1 MAGLPDLR
9 SPAALLEER
18 IISPMKRVQQKTE
31 RRISAALRLVLV
43 ALLLVL
49 QIAVVVALSL
59 VLKQKIYIAY
69 AVLEV
74 VAVICV
80 ARIYIRPGSSSY
92 KPGWIILIMLAP
104 VVGLILY
111 WLWNGNQVKKKLTL
125 RPLPM
130 PAETA
135 EAQQQSTWAQ
145 ETFTAHCPRWDKV
158 AEYLRRQDMPLFGGT
173 ELTYFP
179 TGEEYLED
187 LLSKLRKAE
196 KFIFLEYYIASKG
209 QIWDSIC
216 NILRQRAAAG
226 VEVNLILDDFG
237 SMMTMPP
244 EEIDALR
251 RDGVWVQMFNPVH
264 HYVNRLYF
272 NYRDH
277 RKIAVIDGD
286 IAYTGG
292 ANLADEYANLIVRFG
307 YWKDCGLR
315 LDGQGAWGLTRQFM
329 HLWLRMGGELRD
341 PWDTYR
347 PRTSSDGG
355 DFCQPL
361 VDGPDNNP
369 VNTVEDTYQQLISN
383 ADRYIWITTPYLAI
397 DEPMIRTLS
406 IAADSGVDVRLML
419 PGIPDHKFAYMV
431 AQSYFGELLAHGV
444 KIYTYTPGLLHAK
457 SVVAD
462 GEVGFV
468 GSVNMDYR
476 SFQLHFECGVLFT
489 GSAVASV
496 EEDMRRT
503 MEKSCQV
510 SLETWKKR
518 KWYVKLLGAV
528 LRPFAMWM

>member
-1 MAGLPDLR
+1 
-9 SPAALLEER
+9 
-18 IISPMKRVQQKTE
+18 MKQVQRKTE

-43 ALLLVL
+43 ALLLLL
-49 QIAVVVALSL
+49 QIAIVVALTQ
-59 VLKQKIYIAY
+59 VLRQKAYIAY
-69 AVLEV
+69 AVLEIV
-74 VAVICV
+74 SVFCV

-92 KPGWIILIMLAP
+92 KPGWIILIMLVP

-111 WLWNGNQVKKKLTL
+111 FLWNGNQVKKKLALKTM
-125 RPLPM
+125 RMPPELPEVQESSDRAQ
-130 PAETA
+130 AELA
-135 EAQQQSTWAQ
+135 RRW
-145 ETFTAHCPRWDKV
+145 PRWAKLT
-158 AEYLRRQDMPLFGGT
+158 EYLRRQDLPLFANT
-173 ELTYFP
+173 EMTYFP

-187 LLSKLRKAE
+187 LLARLEKAQ

-209 QIWDSIC
+209 QIWDRIC
-216 NILRQRAAAG
+216 KVLAERAADG

-244 EEIDALR
+244 EEIQALR
-251 RDGVWVQMFNPVH
+251 QKGIWVQMFNPVH

-286 IAYTGG
+286 VAYTGG

-315 LDGQGAWGLTRQFM
+315 LEGEGAWGFTRQFM
-329 HLWLRMGGELRD
+329 YLWLRIGGELRD
-341 PWDTYR
+341 PWDAYR
-347 PRTSSDGG
+347 PCGGSRGSDL
-355 DFCQPL
+355 CQPL

-369 VNTVEDTYQQLISN
+369 VNTVEDTYQQLIGSAN
-383 ADRYIWITTPYLAI
+383 RYVWITTPYLAI
-397 DEPMIRTLS
+397 DEPMIHTLS

-431 AQSYFGELLAHGV
+431 AQSYFGELLEHDV

-476 SFQLHFECGVLFT
+476 SFQLHFECGALFS
-489 GSAVASV
+489 GSAVAAV
-496 EEDMRRT
+496 QEDMNRT
-503 MEKSCQV
+503 MEKSRQV
-510 SLETWKKR
+510 TMEIWKKR
-518 KWYVKLLGAV
+518 KWYVKILGAV

>member
-1 MAGLPDLR
+1 
-9 SPAALLEER
+9 
-18 IISPMKRVQQKTE
+18 MKQVQRKTE

-43 ALLLVL
+43 ALLLLL
-49 QIAVVVALSL
+49 QIAIVVALTQ
-59 VLKQKIYIAY
+59 VLRQKAYIAY
-69 AVLEV
+69 AVLEI
-74 VAVICV
+74 VAVFCV

-92 KPGWIILIMLAP
+92 KPGWIILIMLVP

-111 WLWNGNQVKKKLTL
+111 FLWNGNQVKKKLALKTM
-125 RPLPM
+125 RMPPELPEVQESSDRAQ
-130 PAETA
+130 AELA
-135 EAQQQSTWAQ
+135 RRW
-145 ETFTAHCPRWDKV
+145 PRWAKLT
-158 AEYLRRQDMPLFGGT
+158 EYLRRQDLPLFANT
-173 ELTYFP
+173 EMTYFP

-187 LLSKLRKAE
+187 LLARLEKAQ

-209 QIWDSIC
+209 QIWDRIC
-216 NILRQRAAAG
+216 KVLAERAADG

-244 EEIDALR
+244 EEIQALR
-251 RDGVWVQMFNPVH
+251 QKGIWVQMFNPVH

-286 IAYTGG
+286 TAYTGG

-315 LDGQGAWGLTRQFM
+315 LEGEGAWGFTRQFM

-341 PWDTYR
+341 PWDAYR
-347 PRTSSDGG
+347 PCGGSRGSDL
-355 DFCQPL
+355 CQPL

-369 VNTVEDTYQQLISN
+369 VNTVEDTYQQLIGSAN
-383 ADRYIWITTPYLAI
+383 RYVWITTPYLAI
-397 DEPMIRTLS
+397 DEPMIHTLS

-431 AQSYFGELLAHGV
+431 AQSYFGELLEHDV

-476 SFQLHFECGVLFT
+476 SFQLHFECGALFS
-489 GSAVASV
+489 GSAVAAV
-496 EEDMRRT
+496 QEDMNRT
-503 MEKSCQV
+503 MEKSRQV
-510 SLETWKKR
+510 TMESWKKR
-518 KWYVKLLGAV
+518 KWYVKILGAV

>member
-1 MAGLPDLR
+1 
-9 SPAALLEER
+9 
-18 IISPMKRVQQKTE
+18 MKQVQRKTE

-43 ALLLVL
+43 ALLLLL
-49 QIAVVVALSL
+49 QIAIVVALTQ
-59 VLKQKIYIAY
+59 VLRQKAYIAY
-69 AVLEV
+69 AVLEIV
-74 VAVICV
+74 SVFCV

-92 KPGWIILIMLAP
+92 KPGWIILIMLVP

-111 WLWNGNQVKKKLTL
+111 FLWNGNQVKKKLALKTM
-125 RPLPM
+125 RMPPELPEVQESSDRAQ
-130 PAETA
+130 AELA
-135 EAQQQSTWAQ
+135 RRW
-145 ETFTAHCPRWDKV
+145 PRWAKLT
-158 AEYLRRQDMPLFGGT
+158 EYLRRQDLPLFANT
-173 ELTYFP
+173 EMTYFP

-187 LLSKLRKAE
+187 LLARLEKAQ

-209 QIWDSIC
+209 QIWDRIC
-216 NILRQRAAAG
+216 KVVAERATDG

-244 EEIDALR
+244 EEIQALR
-251 RDGVWVQMFNPVH
+251 QKGIWVQMFNPVH

-277 RKIAVIDGD
+277 RKIAVIDGNV
-286 IAYTGG
+286 AYTGG

-315 LDGQGAWGLTRQFM
+315 LEGEGAWGFTRQFM
-329 HLWLRMGGELRD
+329 HLWLRIGGELRE

-347 PRTSSDGG
+347 PCGGVGGG

-369 VNTVEDTYQQLISN
+369 VNTVEDTYQQLIGSAN
-383 ADRYIWITTPYLAI
+383 RYVWITTPYLAI
-397 DEPMIRTLS
+397 DEPMIHTLS

-431 AQSYFGELLAHGV
+431 AQSYFGELLEHDV

-476 SFQLHFECGVLFT
+476 SFQLHFECGALFS
-489 GSAVASV
+489 GSAVAAV
-496 EEDMRRT
+496 QEDMNRT
-503 MEKSCQV
+503 MEKSRQV
-510 SLETWKKR
+510 TMEIWKKR
-518 KWYVKLLGAV
+518 KWYVKILGAV

>member
-1 MAGLPDLR
+1 
-9 SPAALLEER
+9 
-18 IISPMKRVQQKTE
+18 MKQVQRKTE

-43 ALLLVL
+43 ALLLLL
-49 QIAVVVALSL
+49 QIAIVVALTQ
-59 VLKQKIYIAY
+59 VLRQKAYIAY
-69 AVLEV
+69 AVLEI
-74 VAVICV
+74 VAVFCV

-92 KPGWIILIMLAP
+92 KPGWIILIMLVP

-111 WLWNGNQVKKKLTL
+111 FLWNGNQVKKKLALKTM
-125 RPLPM
+125 RMPPELPEVQESSDRAQ
-130 PAETA
+130 AELA
-135 EAQQQSTWAQ
+135 RRW
-145 ETFTAHCPRWDKV
+145 PRWAKLT
-158 AEYLRRQDMPLFGGT
+158 EYLRRQDLPLFANT
-173 ELTYFP
+173 EMTYFP

-187 LLSKLRKAE
+187 LLARLEKAQ

-209 QIWDSIC
+209 QIWDRIC
-216 NILRQRAAAG
+216 KVLAERAADG

-244 EEIDALR
+244 EEIQALR
-251 RDGVWVQMFNPVH
+251 QKGIWVQMFNPVH

-286 IAYTGG
+286 VAYTGG

-307 YWKDCGLR
+307 YWKDSGVR
-315 LDGQGAWGLTRQFM
+315 LEGEGAWGFTRQFM
-329 HLWLRMGGELRD
+329 YLWLRMGGELRD
-341 PWDTYR
+341 PWDAYR
-347 PRTSSDGG
+347 PCGGSSGSDL
-355 DFCQPL
+355 CQPL

-369 VNTVEDTYQQLISN
+369 VNTVEDTYQQLIGSAN
-383 ADRYIWITTPYLAI
+383 RYVWITTPYLAI
-397 DEPMIRTLS
+397 DEPMIHTLS

-431 AQSYFGELLAHGV
+431 AQSYFGELLEHDV

-476 SFQLHFECGVLFT
+476 SFQLHFECGALFS
-489 GSAVASV
+489 GSAVTAV
-496 EEDMRRT
+496 QEDMNRT
-503 MEKSCQV
+503 MEKSRQV
-510 SLETWKKR
+510 TMESWKKR
-518 KWYVKLLGAV
+518 KWYVKILGAV

>member
-1 MAGLPDLR
+1 
-9 SPAALLEER
+9 
-18 IISPMKRVQQKTE
+18 MKQVQRKTE

-43 ALLLVL
+43 ALLLLL
-49 QIAVVVALSL
+49 QITIVVALTQ
-59 VLKQKIYIAY
+59 VLRQKAYIAY
-69 AVLEV
+69 AVLEIV
-74 VAVICV
+74 SVFCV

-92 KPGWIILIMLAP
+92 KPGWIILIMLVP

-111 WLWNGNQVKKKLTL
+111 FLWNGNQVKKKLALKTM
-125 RPLPM
+125 RMPPELPEVQESSDRAQ
-130 PAETA
+130 AELA
-135 EAQQQSTWAQ
+135 RRW
-145 ETFTAHCPRWDKV
+145 PRWAKLT
-158 AEYLRRQDMPLFGGT
+158 EYLRRQDLPLFANT
-173 ELTYFP
+173 EMTYFP

-187 LLSKLRKAE
+187 LLARLEKAK

-209 QIWDSIC
+209 QIWDRIC
-216 NILRQRAAAG
+216 KVLAERAADG

-244 EEIDALR
+244 EEIQALR
-251 RDGVWVQMFNPVH
+251 QKGIWVQMFNPVH

-286 IAYTGG
+286 VAYTGG

-315 LDGQGAWGLTRQFM
+315 LEGEGAWGFTRQFM
-329 HLWLRMGGELRD
+329 YLWLRIGGELRE

-347 PRTSSDGG
+347 PCGGVGGG

-369 VNTVEDTYQQLISN
+369 VNTVEDTYQQLIGSAN
-383 ADRYIWITTPYLAI
+383 RYVWITTPYLAI
-397 DEPMIRTLS
+397 DEPMIHTLS

-431 AQSYFGELLAHGV
+431 AQSYFGELLEHDV

-476 SFQLHFECGVLFT
+476 SFQLHFECGALFS
-489 GSAVASV
+489 GSAVAAV
-496 EEDMRRT
+496 QEDMNRT
-503 MEKSCQV
+503 MEKSRQV
-510 SLETWKKR
+510 TMEIWKKR
-518 KWYVKLLGAV
+518 KWYVKILGAV

>member
-1 MAGLPDLR
+1 
-9 SPAALLEER
+9 
-18 IISPMKRVQQKTE
+18 MKQVQRKTE

-43 ALLLVL
+43 ALLLLL
-49 QIAVVVALSL
+49 QITIVVALTQ
-59 VLKQKIYIAY
+59 VLRQKAYIAY
-69 AVLEV
+69 AVLEIV
-74 VAVICV
+74 SVFCV

-92 KPGWIILIMLAP
+92 KPGWIILIMLVP

-111 WLWNGNQVKKKLTL
+111 FLWNGNQVKKKLALKTM
-125 RPLPM
+125 RMPPELPEVQESSDRAQ
-130 PAETA
+130 AELA
-135 EAQQQSTWAQ
+135 RRW
-145 ETFTAHCPRWDKV
+145 PRWAKLT
-158 AEYLRRQDMPLFGGT
+158 EYLRRQDLPLFANT
-173 ELTYFP
+173 EMTYFP
-179 TGEEYLED
+179 TGEEHLED
-187 LLSKLRKAE
+187 LLARLEKAQ

-209 QIWDSIC
+209 QIWDRIC
-216 NILRQRAAAG
+216 KVLAERAADG

-244 EEIDALR
+244 EEIQALR
-251 RDGVWVQMFNPVH
+251 QKGIWVQMFNPVH

-286 IAYTGG
+286 VAYTGG

-315 LDGQGAWGLTRQFM
+315 LEGEGAWGFTRQFM
-329 HLWLRMGGELRD
+329 HLWLRIGGELRE

-347 PRTSSDGG
+347 PCGGVGGG

-369 VNTVEDTYQQLISN
+369 VNTVEDTYQQLIGSAN
-383 ADRYIWITTPYLAI
+383 RYVWITTPYLAI
-397 DEPMIRTLS
+397 DEPMIHTLS

-431 AQSYFGELLAHGV
+431 AQSYFGELLEHDV

-476 SFQLHFECGVLFT
+476 SFQLHFECGALFS
-489 GSAVASV
+489 GSAVAAV
-496 EEDMRRT
+496 QEDMNRT
-503 MEKSCQV
+503 MEKSRQV
-510 SLETWKKR
+510 TMEIWKKR
-518 KWYVKLLGAV
+518 KWYVKILGAV

>member
-1 MAGLPDLR
+1 
-9 SPAALLEER
+9 
-18 IISPMKRVQQKTE
+18 MKQVQRKTE

-43 ALLLVL
+43 ALLLLL
-49 QIAVVVALSL
+49 QIAIVVALTQ
-59 VLKQKIYIAY
+59 VLRQKAYIAY
-69 AVLEV
+69 AVLEI
-74 VAVICV
+74 VAVFCV

-92 KPGWIILIMLAP
+92 KPGWIILIMLVP

-111 WLWNGNQVKKKLTL
+111 FLWNGNQVKKKLALKTM
-125 RPLPM
+125 RMPPELPEVQESSDRAQ
-130 PAETA
+130 AELA
-135 EAQQQSTWAQ
+135 RRW
-145 ETFTAHCPRWDKV
+145 PRWAKLT
-158 AEYLRRQDMPLFGGT
+158 EYLRRQDLPLFANT
-173 ELTYFP
+173 EMTYFP

-187 LLSKLRKAE
+187 LLARLEKAQ

-209 QIWDSIC
+209 QIWDRIC
-216 NILRQRAAAG
+216 KVLAERAADG

-244 EEIDALR
+244 EEIQALR
-251 RDGVWVQMFNPVH
+251 QKGIWVQMFNPVH

-286 IAYTGG
+286 VAYTGG

-315 LDGQGAWGLTRQFM
+315 LEGEGAWGFTRQFM
-329 HLWLRMGGELRD
+329 YLWLRIGGELRE

-347 PRTSSDGG
+347 PCSGVGGG

-369 VNTVEDTYQQLISN
+369 VNTVEDTYQQLIGSAN
-383 ADRYIWITTPYLAI
+383 RYVWITTPYLAI
-397 DEPMIRTLS
+397 DEPMIHTLS

-431 AQSYFGELLAHGV
+431 AQSYFGELLEHDV

-476 SFQLHFECGVLFT
+476 SFQLHFECGALFS
-489 GSAVASV
+489 GSAVAAV
-496 EEDMRRT
+496 QEDMSRT
-503 MEKSCQV
+503 MEKSRQV
-510 SLETWKKR
+510 TMESWKKR

>member
-1 MAGLPDLR
+1 
-9 SPAALLEER
+9 
-18 IISPMKRVQQKTE
+18 MKQVQRKTE

-43 ALLLVL
+43 AFLLLL
-49 QIAVVVALSL
+49 QITIVVALTQ
-59 VLKQKIYIAY
+59 VLRQKAYIAY
-69 AVLEV
+69 AVLEIV
-74 VAVICV
+74 SVFCV

-92 KPGWIILIMLAP
+92 KPGWIILIMLVP

-111 WLWNGNQVKKKLTL
+111 FLWNGNQVKKKLALKTM
-125 RPLPM
+125 RMPPELPEVQESSDRAQ
-130 PAETA
+130 AELA
-135 EAQQQSTWAQ
+135 RRW
-145 ETFTAHCPRWDKV
+145 PRWAKLT
-158 AEYLRRQDMPLFGGT
+158 EYLRRQDLPLFANT
-173 ELTYFP
+173 EMTYFP

-187 LLSKLRKAE
+187 LLARLEKAQ

-209 QIWDSIC
+209 QIWDRIC
-216 NILRQRAAAG
+216 KVLAERAADG

-244 EEIDALR
+244 EEIQALR
-251 RDGVWVQMFNPVH
+251 QKGIWVQMFNPVH

-286 IAYTGG
+286 VAYTGG

-315 LDGQGAWGLTRQFM
+315 LEGEGAWGFTRQFM
-329 HLWLRMGGELRD
+329 YLWLRIGGELRE

-347 PRTSSDGG
+347 PCGGVGGG

-369 VNTVEDTYQQLISN
+369 VNTVEDTYQQLIGSAN
-383 ADRYIWITTPYLAI
+383 RYVWITTPYLAI
-397 DEPMIRTLS
+397 DEPMIHTLS

-431 AQSYFGELLAHGV
+431 AQSYFGELLEHDV

-476 SFQLHFECGVLFT
+476 SFQLHFECGALFS
-489 GSAVASV
+489 GSAVAAV
-496 EEDMRRT
+496 QEDMNRT
-503 MEKSCQV
+503 MEKSRQV
-510 SLETWKKR
+510 TMESWKKR
-518 KWYVKLLGAV
+518 KWYVKILGAV

>member
-1 MAGLPDLR
+1 
-9 SPAALLEER
+9 
-18 IISPMKRVQQKTE
+18 MKQVQRKTE

-43 ALLLVL
+43 ALLLLL
-49 QIAVVVALSL
+49 QIAIVVALTQ
-59 VLKQKIYIAY
+59 VLRQKAYIAY
-69 AVLEV
+69 AVLEIV
-74 VAVICV
+74 SVFCV

-92 KPGWIILIMLAP
+92 KPGWIILIMLVP
-104 VVGLILY
+104 VVGMILY
-111 WLWNGNQVKKKLTL
+111 FLWNGNQVKKKLALKTM
-125 RPLPM
+125 RMPPELPEVQESSDRAQ
-130 PAETA
+130 AELA
-135 EAQQQSTWAQ
+135 RRW
-145 ETFTAHCPRWDKV
+145 PRWAKLT
-158 AEYLRRQDMPLFGGT
+158 EYLRRQDLPLFANT
-173 ELTYFP
+173 EMTYFP

-187 LLSKLRKAE
+187 LLARLEKAQ

-209 QIWDSIC
+209 QIWDRIC
-216 NILRQRAAAG
+216 KVLAERAADG

-244 EEIDALR
+244 EEIQALR
-251 RDGVWVQMFNPVH
+251 QKGIWVQMFNPVH

-286 IAYTGG
+286 VAYTGG

-315 LDGQGAWGLTRQFM
+315 LEGEGAWGFTRQFM
-329 HLWLRMGGELRD
+329 YLWLRIGGELRE

-347 PRTSSDGG
+347 PCGGVGGG

-369 VNTVEDTYQQLISN
+369 VNTVEDTYQQLIGSAN
-383 ADRYIWITTPYLAI
+383 RYVWITTPYLAI
-397 DEPMIRTLS
+397 DEPMIHTLS

-431 AQSYFGELLAHGV
+431 AQSYFGELLEHDV

-476 SFQLHFECGVLFT
+476 SFQLHFECGALFS
-489 GSAVASV
+489 GSAVAAV
-496 EEDMRRT
+496 QEDMNRT
-503 MEKSCQV
+503 MEKSRQV
-510 SLETWKKR
+510 TMESWKKR
-518 KWYVKLLGAV
+518 KWYVKILGAV

>member
-1 MAGLPDLR
+1 
-9 SPAALLEER
+9 
-18 IISPMKRVQQKTE
+18 MKQVQRKTE

-43 ALLLVL
+43 ALLLLL
-49 QIAVVVALSL
+49 QITIVVALTQ
-59 VLKQKIYIAY
+59 VLRQKAYIAY
-69 AVLEV
+69 AVLEIV
-74 VAVICV
+74 SVFCV

-92 KPGWIILIMLAP
+92 KPGWIILIMLVP

-111 WLWNGNQVKKKLTL
+111 FLWNGNQVKKKLALKTM
-125 RPLPM
+125 RMPPELPEVQESSDRAQ
-130 PAETA
+130 AELA
-135 EAQQQSTWAQ
+135 RRW
-145 ETFTAHCPRWDKV
+145 PRWAKLT
-158 AEYLRRQDMPLFGGT
+158 EYLRRQDLPLFANT
-173 ELTYFP
+173 EMTYFP

-187 LLSKLRKAE
+187 LLARLEKAK

-209 QIWDSIC
+209 QIWDRIC
-216 NILRQRAAAG
+216 KVLAERAADG

-244 EEIDALR
+244 EEIQALR
-251 RDGVWVQMFNPVH
+251 QKGIWVQMFNPVH

-286 IAYTGG
+286 VAYTGG

-315 LDGQGAWGLTRQFM
+315 LEGEGAWGFTRQFM
-329 HLWLRMGGELRD
+329 YLWLRIGGELRE

-347 PRTSSDGG
+347 PCSGVGGG

-369 VNTVEDTYQQLISN
+369 VNTVEDTYQQLIGSAN
-383 ADRYIWITTPYLAI
+383 RYVWITTPYLAI
-397 DEPMIRTLS
+397 DEPMIHTLS

-431 AQSYFGELLAHGV
+431 AQSYFGELLEHDV

-476 SFQLHFECGVLFT
+476 SFQLHFECGALFS
-489 GSAVASV
+489 GSAVAAV
-496 EEDMRRT
+496 QEDMNRT
-503 MEKSCQV
+503 MEKSRQV
-510 SLETWKKR
+510 TMESWKKR
-518 KWYVKLLGAV
+518 KWYVKILGAV

>member
-1 MAGLPDLR
+1 
-9 SPAALLEER
+9 
-18 IISPMKRVQQKTE
+18 MKQVQRKTE

-43 ALLLVL
+43 ALLLLL
-49 QIAVVVALSL
+49 QIAIVVALTQ
-59 VLKQKIYIAY
+59 VLRQKAYIAY
-69 AVLEV
+69 AVLEIV
-74 VAVICV
+74 SVFCV

-92 KPGWIILIMLAP
+92 KPGWIILIMLVP

-111 WLWNGNQVKKKLTL
+111 FLWNGNQVKKKLALKTM
-125 RPLPM
+125 RMPPELPEVQESSDRAQ
-130 PAETA
+130 AELA
-135 EAQQQSTWAQ
+135 RRW
-145 ETFTAHCPRWDKV
+145 PRWAKLT
-158 AEYLRRQDMPLFGGT
+158 EYLRRQDLPLFANT
-173 ELTYFP
+173 EMTYFP

-187 LLSKLRKAE
+187 LLARLEKA
-196 KFIFLEYYIASKG
+196 KNFIFLEYYIASKG
-209 QIWDSIC
+209 QIWDRIC
-216 NILRQRAAAG
+216 KVLAERAADG

-244 EEIDALR
+244 EEIQALR
-251 RDGVWVQMFNPVH
+251 QKGIWVQMFNPVH

-286 IAYTGG
+286 VAYTGG

-315 LDGQGAWGLTRQFM
+315 LEGEGAWGFTRQFM
-329 HLWLRMGGELRD
+329 YLWLRIGGELRE

-347 PRTSSDGG
+347 PCGGVGGG

-369 VNTVEDTYQQLISN
+369 VNTVEDTYQQLIGSAN
-383 ADRYIWITTPYLAI
+383 RYVWITTPYLAI
-397 DEPMIRTLS
+397 DEPMIHTLS

-431 AQSYFGELLAHGV
+431 AQSYFGELLEHDV

-476 SFQLHFECGVLFT
+476 SFQLHFECGALFS
-489 GSAVASV
+489 GSAVAAV
-496 EEDMRRT
+496 QEDMNRT
-503 MEKSCQV
+503 MEKSRQV
-510 SLETWKKR
+510 TMESWKKR
-518 KWYVKLLGAV
+518 KWYVKILGAV

>member
-1 MAGLPDLR
+1 
-9 SPAALLEER
+9 
-18 IISPMKRVQQKTE
+18 MKQIQRKTE

-43 ALLLVL
+43 ALLLLL
-49 QIAVVVALSL
+49 QIAIVVALTQ
-59 VLKQKIYIAY
+59 VLRQKAYIAY
-69 AVLEV
+69 AVLEI
-74 VAVICV
+74 VAVFCV

-92 KPGWIILIMLAP
+92 KPGWIILIMLVP

-111 WLWNGNQVKKKLTL
+111 FLWNGNQVKKKLALKTM
-125 RPLPM
+125 RMPPELPEVQESSDRAQ
-130 PAETA
+130 AELA
-135 EAQQQSTWAQ
+135 RRW
-145 ETFTAHCPRWDKV
+145 PRWAKLT
-158 AEYLRRQDMPLFGGT
+158 EYLRRQDLPLFANT
-173 ELTYFP
+173 EMTYFP

-187 LLSKLRKAE
+187 LLARLEKAQ

-209 QIWDSIC
+209 QIWDRIC
-216 NILRQRAAAG
+216 KVLAERAADG

-244 EEIDALR
+244 EEIQALR
-251 RDGVWVQMFNPVH
+251 QKGIWVQMFNPVH

-286 IAYTGG
+286 VAYTGG

-315 LDGQGAWGLTRQFM
+315 LEGEGAWGFTRQFM
-329 HLWLRMGGELRD
+329 YLWLRMGGELRD
-341 PWDTYR
+341 PWDAYR
-347 PRTSSDGG
+347 PCGGSSGSDL
-355 DFCQPL
+355 CQPL

-369 VNTVEDTYQQLISN
+369 VNTVEDTYQQLIGSAN
-383 ADRYIWITTPYLAI
+383 RYVWITTPYLAI
-397 DEPMIRTLS
+397 DEPMIHTLS

-431 AQSYFGELLAHGV
+431 AQSYFGELLEHDV

-476 SFQLHFECGVLFT
+476 SFQLHFECGALFS
-489 GSAVASV
+489 GSAVTAV
-496 EEDMRRT
+496 QEDMNRT
-503 MEKSCQV
+503 MEKSRQV
-510 SLETWKKR
+510 TMESWKKR
-518 KWYVKLLGAV
+518 KWYVKILGAV

>member
-1 MAGLPDLR
+1 
-9 SPAALLEER
+9 
-18 IISPMKRVQQKTE
+18 MKQVQRKTE

-43 ALLLVL
+43 ALLLLL
-49 QIAVVVALSL
+49 QIAIVVALTQ
-59 VLKQKIYIAY
+59 VLRQKAYIAY
-69 AVLEV
+69 AVLEIV
-74 VAVICV
+74 SVFCV

-92 KPGWIILIMLAP
+92 KPGWIILIMLVP

-111 WLWNGNQVKKKLTL
+111 FLWNGNQVKKKLALKTM
-125 RPLPM
+125 RMPPELPEVQESSDRAQ
-130 PAETA
+130 AELA
-135 EAQQQSTWAQ
+135 RRW
-145 ETFTAHCPRWDKV
+145 PRWAKLT
-158 AEYLRRQDMPLFGGT
+158 EYLRRQDLPLFANT
-173 ELTYFP
+173 EMTYFP

-187 LLSKLRKAE
+187 LLARLEKAQ

-209 QIWDSIC
+209 QIWDRIC
-216 NILRQRAAAG
+216 KVLAERAADG

-244 EEIDALR
+244 EEIQALR
-251 RDGVWVQMFNPVH
+251 QKGIWVQMFNPVH

-286 IAYTGG
+286 VAYTGG

-315 LDGQGAWGLTRQFM
+315 LGGEGAWGFTRQFM
-329 HLWLRMGGELRD
+329 YLWLRIGGELRE

-347 PRTSSDGG
+347 PCGGVGGG

-369 VNTVEDTYQQLISN
+369 VNTVEDTYQQLIGSAN
-383 ADRYIWITTPYLAI
+383 RYVWITTPYLAI
-397 DEPMIRTLS
+397 DEPMIHTLS

-431 AQSYFGELLAHGV
+431 AQSYFGELLEHDV

-476 SFQLHFECGVLFT
+476 SFQLHFECGALFS
-489 GSAVASV
+489 GSAVAAV
-496 EEDMRRT
+496 QEDMNRT
-503 MEKSCQV
+503 MEKSRQV
-510 SLETWKKR
+510 TMEIWKKR
-518 KWYVKLLGAV
+518 KWYVKILGAV

>member
-1 MAGLPDLR
+1 
-9 SPAALLEER
+9 
-18 IISPMKRVQQKTE
+18 MKQVQRKTE

-43 ALLLVL
+43 ALLLLL
-49 QIAVVVALSL
+49 QITIVVALTQ
-59 VLKQKIYIAY
+59 VLRQKAYIAY
-69 AVLEV
+69 AVLEIV
-74 VAVICV
+74 SVFCV

-92 KPGWIILIMLAP
+92 KPGWIILIMLVP

-111 WLWNGNQVKKKLTL
+111 FLWNGNQVKKKLALKTM
-125 RPLPM
+125 RMPPELPEVQESSDRAQ
-130 PAETA
+130 AELA
-135 EAQQQSTWAQ
+135 RRW
-145 ETFTAHCPRWDKV
+145 PRWAKLT
-158 AEYLRRQDMPLFGGT
+158 EYLRRQDLPLFANT
-173 ELTYFP
+173 EMTYFP

-187 LLSKLRKAE
+187 LLARLEKAK

-209 QIWDSIC
+209 QIWDRIC
-216 NILRQRAAAG
+216 KVLAERAADG

-244 EEIDALR
+244 EEIQALR
-251 RDGVWVQMFNPVH
+251 QKGIWVQMFNPVH

-286 IAYTGG
+286 VAYTGG

-307 YWKDCGLR
+307 YWKDCGVR
-315 LDGQGAWGLTRQFM
+315 LEGEGAWGFTRQFM
-329 HLWLRMGGELRD
+329 YLWLRIGGELRE

-347 PRTSSDGG
+347 PCGGVGGG

-369 VNTVEDTYQQLISN
+369 VNTVEDTYQQLIGSAN
-383 ADRYIWITTPYLAI
+383 RYVWITTPYLAI
-397 DEPMIRTLS
+397 DEPMIHTLS

-431 AQSYFGELLAHGV
+431 AQSYFGELLEHDV

-476 SFQLHFECGVLFT
+476 SFQLHFECGALFS
-489 GSAVASV
+489 GSAVAAV
-496 EEDMRRT
+496 QEDMNRT
-503 MEKSCQV
+503 MEKSRQV
-510 SLETWKKR
+510 TMESWKKR
-518 KWYVKLLGAV
+518 KWYVKILGAV

>member
-1 MAGLPDLR
+1 
-9 SPAALLEER
+9 
-18 IISPMKRVQQKTE
+18 MKQVQRKTE

-43 ALLLVL
+43 ALLLLL
-49 QIAVVVALSL
+49 QITIVMALTQ
-59 VLKQKIYIAY
+59 VLRQKAYIAY
-69 AVLEV
+69 AVLEIV
-74 VAVICV
+74 SVFCV

-92 KPGWIILIMLAP
+92 KPGWIILIMLVP

-111 WLWNGNQVKKKLTL
+111 FLWNGNQVKKKLALKTM
-125 RPLPM
+125 RMPPELPEVQESSDRAQ
-130 PAETA
+130 AELA
-135 EAQQQSTWAQ
+135 RRW
-145 ETFTAHCPRWDKV
+145 PRWAKLT
-158 AEYLRRQDMPLFGGT
+158 EYLRRQDLPLFANT
-173 ELTYFP
+173 EMTYFP

-187 LLSKLRKAE
+187 LLARLEKAQ

-209 QIWDSIC
+209 QIWDRIC
-216 NILRQRAAAG
+216 KVLAERAADG

-244 EEIDALR
+244 EEIQALR
-251 RDGVWVQMFNPVH
+251 QKGIWVQMFNPVH

-286 IAYTGG
+286 VAYTGG

-315 LDGQGAWGLTRQFM
+315 LEGEGAWGFTRQFM
-329 HLWLRMGGELRD
+329 HLWLRIGGELRE

-347 PRTSSDGG
+347 PCGGVGGG

-369 VNTVEDTYQQLISN
+369 VNTVEDTYQQLIGSAN
-383 ADRYIWITTPYLAI
+383 RYVWITTPYLAI
-397 DEPMIRTLS
+397 DEPMIHTLS

-431 AQSYFGELLAHGV
+431 AQSYFGELLEHDV

-476 SFQLHFECGVLFT
+476 SFQLHFECGALFS
-489 GSAVASV
+489 GSAVAAV
-496 EEDMRRT
+496 QEDMNRT
-503 MEKSCQV
+503 MEKSRQV
-510 SLETWKKR
+510 TMEIWKKR
-518 KWYVKLLGAV
+518 KWYVKILGAV

>member
-1 MAGLPDLR
+1 
-9 SPAALLEER
+9 
-18 IISPMKRVQQKTE
+18 MKQVQRKTE

-43 ALLLVL
+43 ALLLLL
-49 QIAVVVALSL
+49 QIAIVVALTQ
-59 VLKQKIYIAY
+59 VLRQKAYIAY
-69 AVLEV
+69 AVLEIV
-74 VAVICV
+74 SVFCV

-92 KPGWIILIMLAP
+92 KPGWIILIMLVP

-111 WLWNGNQVKKKLTL
+111 FLWNGNQVKKKLALKTM
-125 RPLPM
+125 RMPPELPEVQESSDRAQ
-130 PAETA
+130 AELA
-135 EAQQQSTWAQ
+135 RRW
-145 ETFTAHCPRWDKV
+145 PRWAKLT
-158 AEYLRRQDMPLFGGT
+158 EYLRRQDLPLFANT
-173 ELTYFP
+173 EMTYFP

-187 LLSKLRKAE
+187 LLARLEKAQ

-209 QIWDSIC
+209 QIWDRIC
-216 NILRQRAAAG
+216 KVLAERAADG

-244 EEIDALR
+244 EEIQALR
-251 RDGVWVQMFNPVH
+251 QKGIWVQMFNPVH

-286 IAYTGG
+286 VAYTGG

-315 LDGQGAWGLTRQFM
+315 LEGEGAWGFTRQFM
-329 HLWLRMGGELRD
+329 HLWLRIGGELRE

-347 PRTSSDGG
+347 PCGGVGGG

-369 VNTVEDTYQQLISN
+369 VNTVEDTYQQLIGSAN
-383 ADRYIWITTPYLAI
+383 RYVWITTPYLAI
-397 DEPMIRTLS
+397 DEPMIHTLS

-431 AQSYFGELLAHGV
+431 AQSYFGELLEHDV

-476 SFQLHFECGVLFT
+476 SFQLHFECGALFS
-489 GSAVASV
+489 GSAVAAV
-496 EEDMRRT
+496 QEDMNRT
-503 MEKSCQV
+503 MEKSRQV
-510 SLETWKKR
+510 TMEIWKKR
-518 KWYVKLLGAV
+518 KWYVKILGAV

>member
-1 MAGLPDLR
+1 
-9 SPAALLEER
+9 
-18 IISPMKRVQQKTE
+18 MKQVQRKTE

-43 ALLLVL
+43 ALLLLL
-49 QIAVVVALSL
+49 QITIVVALTQ
-59 VLKQKIYIAY
+59 VLRQKAYIAY
-69 AVLEV
+69 AVLEIV
-74 VAVICV
+74 SVFCV

-92 KPGWIILIMLAP
+92 KPGWIILIMLVP

-111 WLWNGNQVKKKLTL
+111 FLWNGNQVKKKLALKTM
-125 RPLPM
+125 RMPPELPEVQESSDRAQ
-130 PAETA
+130 AELA
-135 EAQQQSTWAQ
+135 RRW
-145 ETFTAHCPRWDKV
+145 PRWAKLT
-158 AEYLRRQDMPLFGGT
+158 EYLRRQDLPLFANT
-173 ELTYFP
+173 EMTYFP

-187 LLSKLRKAE
+187 LLARLEKAK

-209 QIWDSIC
+209 QIWDRIC
-216 NILRQRAAAG
+216 KVLAERAADG

-244 EEIDALR
+244 EEIQALR
-251 RDGVWVQMFNPVH
+251 QKGIWVQMFNPVH

-286 IAYTGG
+286 VAYTGG

-315 LDGQGAWGLTRQFM
+315 LEGEGAWRFTRQFM
-329 HLWLRMGGELRD
+329 YLWLRIGGELRE

-347 PRTSSDGG
+347 PCGGVGGG

-369 VNTVEDTYQQLISN
+369 VNTVEDTYQQLIGSAN
-383 ADRYIWITTPYLAI
+383 RYVWITTPYLAI
-397 DEPMIRTLS
+397 DEPMIHTLS

-431 AQSYFGELLAHGV
+431 AQSYFGELLEHDV

-476 SFQLHFECGVLFT
+476 SFQLHFECGALFS
-489 GSAVASV
+489 GSAVAAV
-496 EEDMRRT
+496 QEDMNRT
-503 MEKSCQV
+503 MEKSRQV
-510 SLETWKKR
+510 TMEIWKKR
-518 KWYVKLLGAV
+518 KWYVKILGAV

>member
-1 MAGLPDLR
+1 
-9 SPAALLEER
+9 
-18 IISPMKRVQQKTE
+18 MKQVQRKTE

-43 ALLLVL
+43 ALLLLL
-49 QIAVVVALSL
+49 QIAIVVALTQ
-59 VLKQKIYIAY
+59 VLRQKAYIAY
-69 AVLEV
+69 AVLEI
-74 VAVICV
+74 VAVFCV

-92 KPGWIILIMLAP
+92 KPGWIILIMLVP

-111 WLWNGNQVKKKLTL
+111 FLWNGNQVKKKLALKTM
-125 RPLPM
+125 RMPPELPEVQESSDRAQ
-130 PAETA
+130 AELA
-135 EAQQQSTWAQ
+135 RRW
-145 ETFTAHCPRWDKV
+145 PRWAKLT
-158 AEYLRRQDMPLFGGT
+158 EYLRRQDLPLFANT
-173 ELTYFP
+173 EMTYFP

-187 LLSKLRKAE
+187 LLARLEKAQ

-209 QIWDSIC
+209 QIWDRIC
-216 NILRQRAAAG
+216 KVLAERAADG

-244 EEIDALR
+244 EEIQALR
-251 RDGVWVQMFNPVH
+251 QKGIWVQMFNPVH

-286 IAYTGG
+286 VAYTGG

-315 LDGQGAWGLTRQFM
+315 LEGEGAWGFTRQFM

-341 PWDTYR
+341 PWDAYR
-347 PRTSSDGG
+347 PCGGVGGG
-355 DFCQPL
+355 DLCQPL

-369 VNTVEDTYQQLISN
+369 VNTVEDTYQQLIGSAN
-383 ADRYIWITTPYLAI
+383 RYVWITTPYLAI
-397 DEPMIRTLS
+397 DEPMIHTLS

-431 AQSYFGELLAHGV
+431 AQSYFGELLEHDV

-476 SFQLHFECGVLFT
+476 SFQLHFECGALFS
-489 GSAVASV
+489 GSAVAAV
-496 EEDMRRT
+496 QEDMNRT
-503 MEKSCQV
+503 MEKSRQV
-510 SLETWKKR
+510 TMESWKKR
-518 KWYVKLLGAV
+518 KWYVKILGAV

>member
-1 MAGLPDLR
+1 
-9 SPAALLEER
+9 
-18 IISPMKRVQQKTE
+18 MKQVQRKTE

-43 ALLLVL
+43 ALLLLL
-49 QIAVVVALSL
+49 QIAIVVALTQ
-59 VLKQKIYIAY
+59 VLRQKAYIAY
-69 AVLEV
+69 AVLEIV
-74 VAVICV
+74 SVFCV

-92 KPGWIILIMLAP
+92 KPGWIILIMLVP

-111 WLWNGNQVKKKLTL
+111 FLWNGNQVKKKLALKTM
-125 RPLPM
+125 RMLPEVQESSDRAQ
-130 PAETA
+130 AELA
-135 EAQQQSTWAQ
+135 RRW
-145 ETFTAHCPRWDKV
+145 PRWAKLT
-158 AEYLRRQDMPLFGGT
+158 EYLRRQDLPLFANT
-173 ELTYFP
+173 EMTYFP

-187 LLSKLRKAE
+187 LLARLEKAQ

-209 QIWDSIC
+209 QIWDRIC
-216 NILRQRAAAG
+216 KVLAERAADG

-244 EEIDALR
+244 EEIQALR
-251 RDGVWVQMFNPVH
+251 QKGIWVQMFNPVH

-286 IAYTGG
+286 VAYTGG

-315 LDGQGAWGLTRQFM
+315 LEGEGAWGFTRQFM
-329 HLWLRMGGELRD
+329 YLWLRIGGELRE

-347 PRTSSDGG
+347 PCGGVGGG

-369 VNTVEDTYQQLISN
+369 VNTVEDTYQQLIGSAN
-383 ADRYIWITTPYLAI
+383 RYVWITTPYLAI
-397 DEPMIRTLS
+397 DEPMIHTLS

-431 AQSYFGELLAHGV
+431 AQSYFGELLEHDV

-476 SFQLHFECGVLFT
+476 SFQLHFECGALFS
-489 GSAVASV
+489 GSAVAAV
-496 EEDMRRT
+496 QEDMNRT
-503 MEKSCQV
+503 MEKSRQV
-510 SLETWKKR
+510 TMEIWKKR
-518 KWYVKLLGAV
+518 KWYVKILGAV

>member
-1 MAGLPDLR
+1 
-9 SPAALLEER
+9 
-18 IISPMKRVQQKTE
+18 MKQIQRKTE

-43 ALLLVL
+43 ALLLLL
-49 QIAVVVALSL
+49 QIAIVVALTQ
-59 VLKQKIYIAY
+59 VLRQKAYIAY
-69 AVLEV
+69 AVLEI
-74 VAVICV
+74 VAVFCV

-92 KPGWIILIMLAP
+92 KPGWIILIMLVP

-111 WLWNGNQVKKKLTL
+111 FLWNGNQVKKKLALKTM
-125 RPLPM
+125 RMPPELPEVQESSDRAQ
-130 PAETA
+130 AELA
-135 EAQQQSTWAQ
+135 RRW
-145 ETFTAHCPRWDKV
+145 PRWAKLT
-158 AEYLRRQDMPLFGGT
+158 EYLRRQDLPLFANT
-173 ELTYFP
+173 EMTYFP

-187 LLSKLRKAE
+187 LLARLEKAQ

-209 QIWDSIC
+209 QIWDRIC
-216 NILRQRAAAG
+216 KVLAERAADG

-244 EEIDALR
+244 EEIQALR
-251 RDGVWVQMFNPVH
+251 QKGIWVQMFNPVH

-286 IAYTGG
+286 TAYTGG

-315 LDGQGAWGLTRQFM
+315 LEGEGAWGFTRQFM

-341 PWDTYR
+341 PWDAYR
-347 PRTSSDGG
+347 PCGGSSGSDL
-355 DFCQPL
+355 CQPL

-369 VNTVEDTYQQLISN
+369 VNTVEDTYQQLIGSAN
-383 ADRYIWITTPYLAI
+383 RYVWITTPYLAI
-397 DEPMIRTLS
+397 DEPMIHTLS

-431 AQSYFGELLAHGV
+431 AQSYFGELLEHDV

-476 SFQLHFECGVLFT
+476 SFQLHFECGALFS
-489 GSAVASV
+489 GSAVAAV
-496 EEDMRRT
+496 QEDMNRT
-503 MEKSCQV
+503 MEKSRQV
-510 SLETWKKR
+510 TMESWKKR

>member
-1 MAGLPDLR
+1 
-9 SPAALLEER
+9 
-18 IISPMKRVQQKTE
+18 MKQVQRKTE

-43 ALLLVL
+43 ALLLLL
-49 QIAVVVALSL
+49 QIAIVVALTQ
-59 VLKQKIYIAY
+59 VLRQKAYIAY
-69 AVLEV
+69 AVLEI
-74 VAVICV
+74 VAVFCV

-92 KPGWIILIMLAP
+92 KPGWIILIMLVP

-111 WLWNGNQVKKKLTL
+111 FLWNGNQVKKKLALKTM
-125 RPLPM
+125 RMPPELPEVQESSDRAQ
-130 PAETA
+130 AELA
-135 EAQQQSTWAQ
+135 RRW
-145 ETFTAHCPRWDKV
+145 PRWAKLT
-158 AEYLRRQDMPLFGGT
+158 EYLRRQDLPLFANT
-173 ELTYFP
+173 EMTYFP

-187 LLSKLRKAE
+187 LLARLEKAQ

-209 QIWDSIC
+209 QIWDRIC
-216 NILRQRAAAG
+216 KVLAERAADG

-244 EEIDALR
+244 EEIQALR
-251 RDGVWVQMFNPVH
+251 QKGIWVQMFNPVH

-286 IAYTGG
+286 VAYTGG

-315 LDGQGAWGLTRQFM
+315 LEGEGAWGFTRQFM
-329 HLWLRMGGELRD
+329 YLWLRMGGELRD
-341 PWDTYR
+341 PWDAYR
-347 PRTSSDGG
+347 PCGGSRGSDL
-355 DFCQPL
+355 CQPL

-369 VNTVEDTYQQLISN
+369 VNTVEDTYQQLIGSAN
-383 ADRYIWITTPYLAI
+383 RYVWITTPYLAI
-397 DEPMIRTLS
+397 DEPMIHTLS

-431 AQSYFGELLAHGV
+431 AQSYFGELLEHDV

-476 SFQLHFECGVLFT
+476 SFQLHFECGALFS
-489 GSAVASV
+489 GSAVAAV
-496 EEDMRRT
+496 QEDMNRT
-503 MEKSCQV
+503 MEKSRQV
-510 SLETWKKR
+510 TLESWKKR
-518 KWYVKLLGAV
+518 KWYVKILGAV

>member
-1 MAGLPDLR
+1 
-9 SPAALLEER
+9 
-18 IISPMKRVQQKTE
+18 MKQVQRKTE

-43 ALLLVL
+43 ALLLLL
-49 QIAVVVALSL
+49 QIAIVVALTQ
-59 VLKQKIYIAY
+59 VLRQKAYIAY
-69 AVLEV
+69 AVLEIV
-74 VAVICV
+74 SVFCV

-92 KPGWIILIMLAP
+92 KPGWIILIMLVP

-111 WLWNGNQVKKKLTL
+111 FLWNGNQVKKKLALKTM
-125 RPLPM
+125 RMPPELPEVQESSDRAQ
-130 PAETA
+130 AELA
-135 EAQQQSTWAQ
+135 RRW
-145 ETFTAHCPRWDKV
+145 PRWAKLT
-158 AEYLRRQDMPLFGGT
+158 EYLRRQDLPLFANT
-173 ELTYFP
+173 EMTYFP

-187 LLSKLRKAE
+187 LLARLEKAQ

-209 QIWDSIC
+209 QIWDRIC
-216 NILRQRAAAG
+216 KVLAERAADG

-244 EEIDALR
+244 EEIQALR
-251 RDGVWVQMFNPVH
+251 QKGIWVQMFNPVH

-286 IAYTGG
+286 VAYTGG

-315 LDGQGAWGLTRQFM
+315 LEGEGAWGFTRQFM
-329 HLWLRMGGELRD
+329 YLWLRIGGELRE

-347 PRTSSDGG
+347 PCGGVVGG

-369 VNTVEDTYQQLISN
+369 VNTVEDTYQQLIGSAN
-383 ADRYIWITTPYLAI
+383 RYVWITTPYLAI
-397 DEPMIRTLS
+397 DEPMIHTLS

-431 AQSYFGELLAHGV
+431 AQSYFGELLEHDV

-476 SFQLHFECGVLFT
+476 SFQLHFECGALFS
-489 GSAVASV
+489 GSAVAAV
-496 EEDMRRT
+496 QEDMNRT
-503 MEKSCQV
+503 MEKSRQV
-510 SLETWKKR
+510 TMESWKKR
-518 KWYVKLLGAV
+518 KWYVKILGAV

>member
-1 MAGLPDLR
+1 
-9 SPAALLEER
+9 
-18 IISPMKRVQQKTE
+18 MKQIQRKTE

-43 ALLLVL
+43 AFLLLL
-49 QIAVVVALSL
+49 QIAIVVALTQ
-59 VLKQKIYIAY
+59 VLRQKAYIAY
-69 AVLEV
+69 AVLEI
-74 VAVICV
+74 VAVFCV

-92 KPGWIILIMLAP
+92 KPGWIILIMLVP

-111 WLWNGNQVKKKLTL
+111 FLWNGNQVKKKLALKTM
-125 RPLPM
+125 RMPPELPEVQESSDRAQ
-130 PAETA
+130 AELA
-135 EAQQQSTWAQ
+135 RRW
-145 ETFTAHCPRWDKV
+145 PRWAKLT
-158 AEYLRRQDMPLFGGT
+158 EYLRRQDLPLFANT
-173 ELTYFP
+173 EMTYFP

-187 LLSKLRKAE
+187 LLARLEKAQ

-209 QIWDSIC
+209 QIWDRIC
-216 NILRQRAAAG
+216 KVLAERAADG

-244 EEIDALR
+244 EEIQALR
-251 RDGVWVQMFNPVH
+251 QKGIWVQMFNPVH

-286 IAYTGG
+286 VAYTGG

-315 LDGQGAWGLTRQFM
+315 LEGEGAWGFTRQFM
-329 HLWLRMGGELRD
+329 YLWLRMGGELRE

-347 PRTSSDGG
+347 PCSGVGGG

-369 VNTVEDTYQQLISN
+369 VNTVEDTYQQLIGSAN
-383 ADRYIWITTPYLAI
+383 RYVWITTPYLAI
-397 DEPMIRTLS
+397 DEPMIHTLS

-431 AQSYFGELLAHGV
+431 AQSYFGELLEHDV

-476 SFQLHFECGVLFT
+476 SFQLHFECGALFS
-489 GSAVASV
+489 GSAVAAV
-496 EEDMRRT
+496 QEDMSRT
-503 MEKSCQV
+503 MDKSRQV
-510 SLETWKKR
+510 TLESWKKR

>member
-1 MAGLPDLR
+1 
-9 SPAALLEER
+9 
-18 IISPMKRVQQKTE
+18 MKQVQRKTE

-43 ALLLVL
+43 ALLLLL
-49 QIAVVVALSL
+49 QIAIVVALTQ
-59 VLKQKIYIAY
+59 VLRQKAYIAY
-69 AVLEV
+69 AVLEIV
-74 VAVICV
+74 SVFCV

-92 KPGWIILIMLAP
+92 KPGWIILIMLVP

-111 WLWNGNQVKKKLTL
+111 FLWNGNQVKKKLALKTM
-125 RPLPM
+125 RMPPELPEVQESSDRAQ
-130 PAETA
+130 AELA
-135 EAQQQSTWAQ
+135 RRW
-145 ETFTAHCPRWDKV
+145 PRWAKLT
-158 AEYLRRQDMPLFGGT
+158 EYLRRQDLPLFANT
-173 ELTYFP
+173 EMTYFP

-187 LLSKLRKAE
+187 LLARLEKAQ

-209 QIWDSIC
+209 QIWDRIC
-216 NILRQRAAAG
+216 KVLAERAADG

-244 EEIDALR
+244 EEIQALR
-251 RDGVWVQMFNPVH
+251 QKGIWVQMFNPVH

-286 IAYTGG
+286 VAYTGG

-315 LDGQGAWGLTRQFM
+315 REGEGAWGFTRQFM
-329 HLWLRMGGELRD
+329 HLWLRIGGELRE

-347 PRTSSDGG
+347 PCGGVGGG

-369 VNTVEDTYQQLISN
+369 VNTVEDTYQQLIGSAN
-383 ADRYIWITTPYLAI
+383 RYVWITTPYLAI
-397 DEPMIRTLS
+397 DEPMIHTLS

-431 AQSYFGELLAHGV
+431 AQSYFGELLEHDV

-476 SFQLHFECGVLFT
+476 SFQLHFECGALFS
-489 GSAVASV
+489 GSAVAAV
-496 EEDMRRT
+496 QEDMNRT
-503 MEKSCQV
+503 MEKSRQV
-510 SLETWKKR
+510 TMESWKKR
-518 KWYVKLLGAV
+518 KWYVKILGAV